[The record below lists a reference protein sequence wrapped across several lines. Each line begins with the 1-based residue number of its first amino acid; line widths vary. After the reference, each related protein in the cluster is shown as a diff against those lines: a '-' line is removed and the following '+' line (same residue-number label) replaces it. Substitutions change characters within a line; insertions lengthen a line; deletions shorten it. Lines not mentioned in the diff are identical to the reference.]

1 MLRPGWQTEPE
12 ALAFDTGLRAT
23 SIGSESEARSCG
35 QPTLSGAHGPPL
47 WPVMRAGRVPDAKV
61 GDRLAS
67 AAPAS
72 APRRALEKAPPAG
85 FEPAHTAPE
94 AVALSPE
101 LRGRGPTQLVGP
113 STVARRHR
121 IRPG

>member
-23 SIGSESEARSCG
+23 SIGSGSEARSG
-35 QPTLSGAHGPPL
+35 GRPTLSGAHGPPV

-67 AAPAS
+67 A
-72 APRRALEKAPPAG
+72 PRRAHEKAPPAG